1 MSMDA
6 MLIQICGCTTQLM
19 QKNHL
24 HPFMMITFTACAM
37 MPLRQNL
44 VWICTTAS
52 TIVIGCAYT
61 SIKKITLPDDAL
73 LKFL

>member
-6 MLIQICGCTTQLM
+6 MLIQICECTTRLM

-24 HPFMMITFTACAM
+24 HPFMMINFTACAM
-37 MPLRQNL
+37 MPLRQDLIL
-44 VWICTTAS
+44 VWICTMAS

-61 SIKKITLPDDAL
+61 ST
-73 LKFL
+73 

>member
-6 MLIQICGCTTQLM
+6 MLIQIRGCTTRLM

-24 HPFMMITFTACAM
+24 HPFMMITFTVCAL
-37 MPLRQNL
+37 MPLRQDL

-52 TIVIGCAYT
+52 TTVIGYAYT
-61 SIKKITLPDDAL
+61 STEKITLPDDAL
-73 LKFL
+73 LKFR